1 MKAGD
6 DLAVGGAYQSLE
18 QRLGNSFLIN
28 GVVQSL
34 PHTRIIK
41 RLDIGVETD
50 DLYARTWART
60 CHQITIAFKLCEILR
75 CDNSRGI
82 NLAGFQAIDLGRS
95 IDHNAELRLGEWC
108 CLAEIMFIGFK
119 ANFALRIVA
128 HQLIGAGAKS
138 LNRWIV

>member
-1 MKAGD
+1 
-6 DLAVGGAYQSLE
+6 
-18 QRLGNSFLIN
+18 FLIN

-41 RLDIGVETD
+41 RLDIGVEAD
-50 DLYARTWART
+50 NLYARAWTRT
-60 CHQITIAFKLCEILR
+60 CNQITIAFELREILR
-75 CDNSRGI
+75 CDHSSCI

-119 ANFALRIVA
+119 ANFALWIIA
-128 HQLIGAGAKS
+128 HQLIGAGAER
-138 LNRWIV
+138 LNRWVV